1 MESLDQMEAT
11 LEVTCSW
18 VTPNKFMIIS
28 STHLRLRLMSSS
40 LMDQTFMAAYSQMLM
55 EVKMSQQRLLQ
66 MTLQLP
72 FPQLSMISTT
82 AQ

>member
-1 MESLDQMEAT
+1 MELLDQMEAT

-18 VTPNKFMIIS
+18 VTLNKFMIIS
-28 STHLRLRLMSSS
+28 STHPRLRLMSLS
-40 LMDQTFMAAYSQMLM
+40 LMDLTSMAVYFQMLM
-55 EVKMSQQRLLQ
+55 EVKMSQQKLLQ

-72 FPQLSMISTT
+72 FPQLYMISTT